1 MKRRDKFDYVLV
13 ETTGL
18 ADPGPVAQTFFMDEE
33 ISSEFTLDG
42 IVTLVDAA
50 HIDQQLGRSDESS
63 EQVAFAD
70 VLVLNK
76 TDLVSDDALDT
87 LE

>member
-1 MKRRDKFDYVLV
+1 
-13 ETTGL
+13 
-18 ADPGPVAQTFFMDEE
+18 MDEE

-87 LE
+87 LDSR